1 MLQRVKTDF
10 SIATTGNA
18 GPLKGE
24 SEEEVGTVFIAIATP
39 ESVFSEKFMM
49 GSQRE
54 RVVQKSVYKA
64 FEMLQKEILK
74 F

>member
-1 MLQRVKTDF
+1 MKTDF

-18 GPLKGE
+18 GPAKGD
-24 SEEEVGTVFIAIATP
+24 SKEEIGTVFIAIAS
-39 ESVFSEKFMM
+39 EKGVISEKFSM
-49 GSQRE
+49 GAQRE